1 MIQNYIKRYIINI
14 LLLIVYIIQT
24 ADVAYMP
31 QSAVYKI
38 QVGHVS
44 LRWRGSYWIPKRD
57 PIDITFNMDGIYVK
71 ISQKILLK
79 LRIINADV
87 AYVKSAL
94 VQHYFICTRVI
105 CTTRAYVYM

>member
-1 MIQNYIKRYIINI
+1 MIQNYTKCYISTI
-14 LLLIVYIIQT
+14 LLAIYIIQT

-38 QVGHVS
+38 HIGHVS

-57 PIDITFNMDGIYVK
+57 PIDITFNIDGIYVK

-87 AYVKSAL
+87 AYAKSAL
-94 VQHYFICTRVI
+94 I
-105 CTTRAYVYM
+105 